1 MTMNLFEKIAGKLIS
16 DTNNDGKIDE
26 QDVANAFKG
35 LVAETSND
43 LSGLVEKF
51 KNANLS
57 DTVSSWLGNGE
68 NKPITAEQ
76 IDQIFDTEKLK
87 AFANSLKMELN
98 EAKEM
103 LAKAIPSIV
112 DKFSSDGKLLDVNA
126 SSTEG
131 PLDKIKKFFKISA

>member
-1 MTMNLFEKIAGKLIS
+1 MNMDLFEKIASKFVS

-43 LSGLVEKF
+43 LNGLVEKF

-57 DTVSSWLGNGE
+57 DTVASWLSNGE
-68 NKPITAEQ
+68 NKPITAQ
-76 IDQIFDTEKLK
+76 HIDQVFDTEKLK
-87 AFANSLKMELN
+87 AFANSLKMEVN

-103 LAKAIPSIV
+103 LAKAIPNII
-112 DKFSSDGKLLDVNA
+112 DKFSSDGKLLDF
-126 SSTEG
+126 STSNSESL
-131 PLDKIKKFFKISA
+131 LDKIKKLF

>member
-1 MTMNLFEKIAGKLIS
+1 MNIDLFEKIASKFVS

-43 LSGLVEKF
+43 LNGLVEKF

-57 DTVSSWLGNGE
+57 DTVASWLSNGE
-68 NKPITAEQ
+68 NKPITAQ
-76 IDQIFDTEKLK
+76 HIDQVFDTEKLK
-87 AFANSLKMELN
+87 AFANSLKMEVN

-103 LAKAIPSIV
+103 LAKAIPNII
-112 DKFSSDGKLLDVNA
+112 DKFSSDGKLLDIN
-126 SSTEG
+126 SSNSESL
-131 PLDKIKKFFKISA
+131 LDKIKKLF

>member
-1 MTMNLFEKIAGKLIS
+1 MDLFEKIAGKFVS

-43 LSGLVEKF
+43 LNGLVEKF

-68 NKPITAEQ
+68 NKPITVQQLEQ
-76 IDQIFDTEKLK
+76 VFDTEKLK
-87 AFANSLKMELN
+87 AFANSLKMELD

-103 LAKAIPSIV
+103 LAKAIPNIV
-112 DKFSSDGKLLDVNA
+112 DKFSSDGKLLDVNT
-126 SSTEG
+126 SSVQG
-131 PLDKIKKFFKISA
+131 LVDKIKKLF

>member
-1 MTMNLFEKIAGKLIS
+1 MTMDLFEKIAGKFVS

-43 LSGLVEKF
+43 LNGLVEKF

-68 NKPITAEQ
+68 NKPITVQQLEQ
-76 IDQIFDTEKLK
+76 VFDTEKLK
-87 AFANSLKMELN
+87 AFANSLKMELD

-103 LAKAIPSIV
+103 LAKAIPNIV
-112 DKFSSDGKLLDVNA
+112 DKFSSDGKLLDVNT
-126 SSTEG
+126 SSVQG
-131 PLDKIKKFFKISA
+131 LVDKIKKLF